1 MTTYSSR
8 VYHEQ
13 GGDRLVV
20 QNGGEIMHEG
30 HAAVTQITSITTGVT
45 ANALSGTI
53 TTVSQT
59 IAAAAEADFVVTNS
73 RVAATDT
80 VVACVRSTAS
90 AGTFIVA
97 VAEVAAGQFTLRL
110 TNLHAANAGNNTILI
125 NFFVIKARA

>member
-20 QNGGEIMHEG
+20 ANGGEIMHEG
-30 HAAVTQITSITTGVT
+30 HAAVTQLTDINTAVT

-59 IAAAAEADFVVTNS
+59 IAAGAEADFVVNNS
-73 RVAATDT
+73 RVAATDI
-80 VVACVRSTAS
+80 VVACIRSTAS

-97 VAEVAAGQFTLRL
+97 VAAVAAGQFTLRL
-110 TNLHAANAGNNTILI
+110 TNLHASAAGNNTILI
-125 NFFVIKARA
+125 SFFVVKARA